1 MSSPSKHHHRIT
13 VESPKG
19 TTTAAMRDYD
29 SDNDSV
35 GPVLPLAATTEEQKA
50 EPEPAAAAAA
60 STRRGNAKTRARLHA
75 AAASASTPS
84 ADKPPSPTSKKRKLG
99 EVVESAAAASSS
111 SASSSSPGKSKEHAA
126 ASRIQAMIRGAKA
139 RSAHKHATLWNAW
152 NELDWKEEQALMNSH
167 SAYEALKKAVTNRV
181 EAEKS
186 GKGKAG
192 SKKRS
197 ASPSIGSSPKKG
209 KGGKKASQMTPD
221 EEESA
226 CGLLLR
232 DKDPLTY
239 TWVSTMMEHFRQG
252 KLLPQSLVYKLLS
265 RVSPILAAQ
274 PNLVEVQCTARITV
288 VGDLHGQ
295 LDDLLAI
302 FKLQGLPSARNR
314 YLFNGDFVDRGQH
327 SVECVLA
334 LFAWKILMP
343 NDVALNRGNH
353 EARDINGRD
362 GFERECLAKYSNDVG
377 VFDAFSKVFANLPL
391 GHIFDS
397 QVLVIHG
404 GLFPDCPSLAEIQA
418 LDRFHEVPPSGSTM
432 EYLLWSDPKQG
443 RGREESPRGAGLL
456 FGPDVT
462 KEFLRKNDLQ
472 LLVRSHEC
480 MTHGYKMHHHD
491 TVITVFS
498 ASNYCGTVGNDGA
511 LCVFERD
518 GETTLVQRP
527 KSRSS
532 SPAMGA
538 STNASGAAAAPASP
552 SHGPMR
558 SPRLA
563 AKELAVPT
571 PAAAASSAG
580 GEKKLLNRRIFQFY
594 AGE

>member
-1 MSSPSKHHHRIT
+1 MSSSSKQHHRIT

-19 TTTAAMRDYD
+19 TTTAAAAAAREND

-35 GPVLPLAATTEEQKA
+35 GPVLPLAAASEEHKV
-50 EPEPAAAAAA
+50 EPESAAAAAPP
-60 STRRGNAKTRARLHA
+60 SGRRGNAKTRARSHA
-75 AAASASTPS
+75 AAATATSTPA
-84 ADKPPSPTSKKRKLG
+84 ADKPSSPTSKKRKLG
-99 EVVESAAAASSS
+99 DVVDSAAASTSSFNG
-111 SASSSSPGKSKEHAA
+111 GKSKEHAA

-192 SKKRS
+192 SKKRA
-197 ASPSIGSSPKKG
+197 ASPSVASSPKKG
-209 KGGKKASQMTPD
+209 KGKKAPQPTPD

-239 TWVSTMMEHFRQG
+239 TWVNTMMEHFRQG
-252 KLLPQSLVYKLLS
+252 KVLPQSLVYKLLS
-265 RVSPILAAQ
+265 RVEPILKAQ
-274 PNLVEVQCTARITV
+274 PNLVDIQCTARITV

-343 NDVALNRGNH
+343 HDVALNRGNH

-362 GFERECLAKYSNDVG
+362 GFERECLAKYANDVG
-377 VFDAFSKVFANLPL
+377 IFDAFSKVFANLPL

-404 GLFPDCPSLAEIQA
+404 GKPNNNFTPQ
-418 LDRFHEVPPSGSTM
+418 H
-432 EYLLWSDPKQG
+432 
-443 RGREESPRGAGLL
+443 
-456 FGPDVT
+456 
-462 KEFLRKNDLQ
+462 
-472 LLVRSHEC
+472 
-480 MTHGYKMHHHD
+480 
-491 TVITVFS
+491 
-498 ASNYCGTVGNDGA
+498 
-511 LCVFERD
+511 
-518 GETTLVQRP
+518 
-527 KSRSS
+527 
-532 SPAMGA
+532 
-538 STNASGAAAAPASP
+538 
-552 SHGPMR
+552 SHGV
-558 SPRLA
+558 SW
-563 AKELAVPT
+563 T
-571 PAAAASSAG
+571 
-580 GEKKLLNRRIFQFY
+580 LLG
-594 AGE
+594 A